1 MLTKKKKKKK
11 YKINHRKKISF
22 DIASITKRDSNQQ
35 SNENSGELIQRGEGK
50 SWSTTGI
57 KGNRAPPDF
66 QLSSRCG

>member
-50 SWSTTGI
+50 SWSTTRI